1 MDTQKRLHQHISAL
15 ADGELAEHEIE
26 LACAALE
33 TPDGRDAWSAYQRI
47 GEVLRSDACG
57 FELSHGFG
65 ASLATRLAAEAARL
79 PEAEAAA
86 GHADATVVV
95 DIDADAGPAEIG
107 RRTASLS

>member
-26 LACAALE
+26 LAFAALE

-65 ASLATRLAAEAARL
+65 AGLATRLAAEAARL
-79 PEAEAAA
+79 PEAVAAVNA
-86 GHADATVVV
+86 VAVADAGV
-95 DIDADAGPAEIG
+95 DADADPAEAG
-107 RRTASLS
+107 RRAASLS